1 MKIRVLVVDD
11 SAFMRKVIT
20 DMIHLQK
27 EIEVIDTARNGSEAV
42 EKVKTL
48 KPDVVTLD
56 IEMPV
61 MDGLTALEKI
71 MEKDPLPVIMLSS
84 LTKEGADA
92 TIRSLELGAV
102 DFITK
107 PSSVFKINTEDVKN
121 ELVSKIV
128 MASKISMKSKSLRK
142 SLDFKKE
149 KDDNVTK
156 SYSGSSTQSTSSGF
170 TSRNSVENTS
180 NTVEYG
186 SKRGLGGNRIDKI
199 VAIGTSTG
207 GPRALQSVIPRIPGN
222 INASFIV
229 VQHMPPG
236 FTKSLAERM
245 NTLSELSVKEA
256 EHGDVLKQGWVYIAP
271 GDHHLK
277 LKKSG
282 QEWIIQLSQDELVS
296 GHRPS
301 VDAMMYSI
309 ADNKIGNV
317 VGVIMTGMGADG
329 AKGLARVKQENKG
342 FVIAQDEESCVVFGM
357 PKSTIQLG
365 VVDRVVTLNDIANEI
380 VRAVG
385 V

>member
-27 EIEVIDTARNGSEAV
+27 EIEVIDTAKNGQEAI
-42 EKVKTL
+42 EKINKL
-48 KPDVVTLD
+48 NPDVVTLD

-71 MEKDPLPVIMLSS
+71 MESNPLPIIMLSS

-107 PSSVFKINTEDVKN
+107 PSSVFKINTEDVRN
-121 ELVSKIV
+121 ELLSKII
-128 MASKISMKSKSLRK
+128 MASKISMKSKSYSK
-142 SLDFKKE
+142 KIPDFKKE
-149 KDDNVTK
+149 KEDVMTK
-156 SYSGSSTQSTSSGF
+156 SNSRAALDTGLTSSD
-170 TSRNSVENTS
+170 
-180 NTVEYG
+180 YG
-186 SKRGLGGNRIDKI
+186 GRKGVGGNRIDKI

-207 GPRALQSVIPRIPGN
+207 GPRALQSVIPKIPGN
-222 INASFIV
+222 LNASFLV

-245 NTLSELSVKEA
+245 NTLSELNVKEA
-256 EHGDVLKQGWVYIAP
+256 EHGDVLKPGWVYIAP
-271 GDHHLK
+271 GDYHLK
-277 LKKSG
+277 LKRTG
-282 QEWIIQLSQDELVS
+282 QDYTIQLTQDDLVS

-309 ADNKIGNV
+309 ADLRINNV

-329 AKGLARVKQENKG
+329 AKGLARVKQDNKG
-342 FVIAQDEESCVVFGM
+342 FVIAQDEDSCVVFGM

-365 VVDRVVTLNDIANEI
+365 VVDRVVTLTDIANEI